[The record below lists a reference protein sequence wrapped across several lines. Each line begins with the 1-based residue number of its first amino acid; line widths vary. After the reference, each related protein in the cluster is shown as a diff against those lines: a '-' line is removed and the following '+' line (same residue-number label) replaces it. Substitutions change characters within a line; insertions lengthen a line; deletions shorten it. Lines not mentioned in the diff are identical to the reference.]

1 MVNNV
6 NCLVCDN
13 INLVH
18 YFAQKIK
25 LEESGFYDYEDI
37 FQIGSIGLV
46 KAAKTF
52 NGSVKFSTYASR
64 CISNEIYMFLRK
76 KRHFTSMK
84 SLNEVMYNGDGD
96 NEDITLLDI
105 IPDRR
110 DVYLEVEKV
119 NEVELLYNVLLNN
132 FSYNKILLIL
142 KMSASKRQKDIAKE
156 FNISQSY
163 VSRLFNKLINELKK
177 DIQRNKIKK
186 RRFNVQISTSQ
197 SQISFYSLDKTRIKD
212 LIISLKSIFSYIENL
227 NITYSN
233 NLVRITVPYSN
244 VLLDIISIVIQNIYD
259 NSINVPE
266 NLM

>member
-18 YFAQKIK
+18 YFAKKIK
-25 LEESGFYDYEDI
+25 LEESGFCDYDDI

-76 KRHFTSMK
+76 KRNFIPIK
-84 SLNEVMYNGDGD
+84 SLNEVMYNNDGD
-96 NEDITLLDI
+96 NEEITLLDM
-105 IPDRR
+105 IPDSL
-110 DVYLEVEKV
+110 DVYSEVEKV
-119 NEVELLYNVLLNN
+119 NEVEIIYNILLNN
-132 FSYNKILLIL
+132 FSYDKILLIL

-163 VSRLFNKLINELKK
+163 VSRLFNKLISELKK

-186 RRFNVQISTSQ
+186 SIFNVHISTSE
-197 SQISFYSLDKTRIKD
+197 SQISFHSLDKLKIKG
-212 LIISLKSIFSYIENL
+212 LIISLKNIFSYIEKL

-233 NLVRITVPYSN
+233 NQLSITVPYSN
-244 VLLDIISIVIQNIYD
+244 VLLDIITVIIQYIYD
-259 NSINVPE
+259 NSMEIHEKLV
-266 NLM
+266 